1 MMPLGHHSSRRAL
14 SHSILSIDEKYIQDI
29 NMISSAIFGIE
40 NNGVLAI
47 TALITGLVLVG
58 LALWLAKLI
67 SPRSFNPQK
76 GEAYECGIPTRGESM
91 SQFKVGYYLFAILF
105 LMFDVETVFLFPWAV
120 RMRELGIDGLLSI
133 AVFFG
138 VLVLGLVYAWRKGAL
153 EWK

>member
-1 MMPLGHHSSRRAL
+1 
-14 SHSILSIDEKYIQDI
+14 
-29 NMISSAIFGIE
+29 MISSAIFGIE
-40 NNGVLAI
+40 NNGLLGI
-47 TALITGLVLVG
+47 TALLTGVALVF
-58 LALWLAKLI
+58 LALWIAKMI

-120 RMRELGIDGLLSI
+120 RMRELGVAGLLSI

-138 VLVLGLVYAWRKGAL
+138 ILVLGLVYAWRKGAL

>member
-1 MMPLGHHSSRRAL
+1 
-14 SHSILSIDEKYIQDI
+14 
-29 NMISSAIFGIE
+29 MISTAIFGIE

-47 TALITGLVLVG
+47 TALLTGVALVF
-58 LALWLAKLI
+58 LALWIAKMI

-76 GEAYECGIPTRGESM
+76 GEAYECGIPTRGDSM
-91 SQFKVGYYLFAILF
+91 AQLHIGYYLFAILF

-120 RMRELGIDGLLSI
+120 RMRDLGTGGLLCI

>member
-1 MMPLGHHSSRRAL
+1 
-14 SHSILSIDEKYIQDI
+14 
-29 NMISSAIFGIE
+29 MISTAIFGIQ
-40 NNGVLAI
+40 NSGVLAI
-47 TALITGLVLVG
+47 TALLTGVALVF
-58 LALWLAKLI
+58 LALWIAKMI

-76 GEAYECGIPTRGESM
+76 GEAYECGIPTRGDSM
-91 SQFKVGYYLFAILF
+91 AQFHIGYYLFAILF

-120 RMRELGIDGLLSI
+120 KMRELGVDGLLSF